1 MKMLK
6 CKLQKIYIYIYIKWR
21 DQNEKPPKLQ
31 GYENMKN

>member
-1 MKMLK
+1 MLK
-6 CKLQKIYIYIYIKWR
+6 SKGIITRIYIYKKWK